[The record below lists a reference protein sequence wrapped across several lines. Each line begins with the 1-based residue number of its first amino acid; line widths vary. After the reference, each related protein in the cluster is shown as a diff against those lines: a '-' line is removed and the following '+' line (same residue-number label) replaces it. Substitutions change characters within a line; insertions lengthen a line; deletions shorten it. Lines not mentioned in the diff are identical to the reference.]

1 MHHTAHVSV
10 SAEEGRHESA
20 GADYGSNGG
29 EDLHS
34 GHRRRASSTRCMRL
48 DRLEVSVK
56 MDNAELIIVMIFVVG
71 THGLRVV
78 FSSCMRHDCKMS
90 NKYGVREEDC

>member
-1 MHHTAHVSV
+1 MHHAANVSV
-10 SAEEGRHESA
+10 SAEGSRHESA
-20 GADYGSNGG
+20 GADYDSNGG
-29 EDLHS
+29 EDLPS
-34 GHRRRASSTRCMRL
+34 EHRRRASSTRCMRL

-78 FSSCMRHDCKMS
+78 FSSCMGHDCKMS

>member
-1 MHHTAHVSV
+1 MYHAANVSV
-10 SAEEGRHESA
+10 SAEDSRHESA

-29 EDLHS
+29 EGLPS
-34 GHRRRASSTRCMRL
+34 EHRRRASSTRCMRL

-71 THGLRVV
+71 THGLGVV
-78 FSSCMRHDCKMS
+78 FSSCMDHDCKMS

>member
-1 MHHTAHVSV
+1 
-10 SAEEGRHESA
+10 
-20 GADYGSNGG
+20 
-29 EDLHS
+29 
-34 GHRRRASSTRCMRL
+34 MRL

>member
-1 MHHTAHVSV
+1 MHHAANVSV
-10 SAEEGRHESA
+10 SAEDSRQESA

-29 EDLHS
+29 EDLPS
-34 GHRRRASSTRCMRL
+34 GHRRRASSTRCLRL

-56 MDNAELIIVMIFVVG
+56 MDSAELIIVMIFVFG

-78 FSSCMRHDCKMS
+78 FSSCMGHDCKMS